1 MAFHFC
7 QFYDIFLGFVP
18 KKREKRT
25 ANCERHHAALAPS
38 ATSVTS
44 AVAVNCT
51 VIATTGCLCQSG
63 LYYLIICFT
72 DFHLYAMW
80 KSICSSLNARN
91 LKQNFVSLGNPLV
104 SIYTL
109 AFYMGN
115 LITDYTCKYL
125 TWLSLLLGIEAELCL
140 LRSLFVSIIMIDIH
154 TVL

>member
-72 DFHLYAMW
+72 DFHLYAKW
-80 KSICSSLNARN
+80 KSICSSLNAWN

-115 LITDYTCKYL
+115 LITDYTCKYFDL
-125 TWLSLLLGIEAELCL
+125 AFFITGNRVRLLSAKKTFGIYYYA
-140 LRSLFVSIIMIDIH
+140 
-154 TVL
+154 